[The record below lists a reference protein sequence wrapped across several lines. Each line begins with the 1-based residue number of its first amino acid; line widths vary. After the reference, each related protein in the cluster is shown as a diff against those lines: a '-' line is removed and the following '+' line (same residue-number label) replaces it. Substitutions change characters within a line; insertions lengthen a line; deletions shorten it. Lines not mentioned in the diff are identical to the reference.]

1 MTLLKCIEELAIEN
15 IGDENRWYVW
25 EINEAKVPAGVG
37 LKDGSPYERNVQLK
51 RQLNQKW
58 KHGNS
63 EERREIIKYYIS
75 DWGGIRTN
83 SEQKIALYSSSDPE
97 ALISLGKGGVA
108 SWSKALCIYSP
119 EDYAIFDARVSA
131 SLNALQIINNTKQK
145 TLFPCLPSRNKTIAK
160 AKSLFQGKFKK
171 ENWGIAKDR
180 EYYQTYV
187 QLLKIAKADLLDK
200 TIEIYTLEMLL
211 FAFAE
216 KLITKAFPNI
226 NI

>member
-1 MTLLKCIEELAIEN
+1 MTLVKCIEELAREN
-15 IGDENRWYVW
+15 IGDENRWYDW
-25 EINEAKVPAGVG
+25 EINEAKVPVGVV

-83 SEQKIALYSSSDPE
+83 SEQKIALYSSGDPE
-97 ALISLGKGGVA
+97 ALISLGKAGVA

-145 TLFPCLPSRNKTIAK
+145 TFFPCLPSRNKTIAK
-160 AKSLFQGKFKK
+160 ANSLFQRKFKK
-171 ENWGIAKDR
+171 ENWDLAKDR